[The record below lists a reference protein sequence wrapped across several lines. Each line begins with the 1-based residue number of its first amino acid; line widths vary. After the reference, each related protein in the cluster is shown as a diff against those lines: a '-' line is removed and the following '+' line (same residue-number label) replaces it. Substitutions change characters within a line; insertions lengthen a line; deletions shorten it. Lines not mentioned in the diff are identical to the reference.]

1 MQLFLLSALV
11 LGTIML
17 IMSVGVIMGRKPI
30 TGSCGGMSALG
41 MEVACDICGGDTAIC
56 ETESQK
62 SLGYDATQAQDAT
75 QANNTNTKG

>member
-41 MEVACDICGGDTAIC
+41 MDTACDICGGDQTIC
-56 ETESQK
+56 ETETQK
-62 SLGYDATQAQDAT
+62 NLGQDAT
-75 QANNTNTKG
+75 RK

>member
-30 TGSCGGMSALG
+30 AGSCGGMSALG

-62 SLGYDATQAQDAT
+62 GLGYDATQAQDAT
-75 QANNTNTKG
+75 QDTNTNTKG

>member
-1 MQLFLLSALV
+1 MQIFLLSALV

-41 MEVACDICGGDTAIC
+41 MEVACDICGGDETIC
-56 ETESQK
+56 ETESKK
-62 SLGYDATQAQDAT
+62 SLGYDATR
-75 QANNTNTKG
+75 K